1 MKIPRILITSQQSR
15 VAPEKFILS
24 SGSNS
29 SIAPDPRET
38 RQNDSTAPAPSPMKN
53 ISRVLTARGINK
65 RSVDYRM
72 STCTTSSDGTMY
84 FSYLSAQNLH
94 NDKSTGY
101 LAAVSADGSILW
113 ERASDHEGPSIL
125 NAGEDGTVYLRSTEH
140 ITALNPD
147 GTLKYEHQF
156 SSPVQAKQIVDAN
169 GNSYF
174 QKSDSKELY
183 IVNAKGQE
191 VELPDGL
198 NRRSMFPDTTDINS
212 GSDCV
217 QVSDNEL
224 YIRNGNHFALCDLA
238 KGEITREFEF
248 IPPKDPTG
256 RTVRSVSRFTV
267 DKNGAVNVYMK
278 SLPAYDGNPVRVVR
292 PGAAGSPSSFQ
303 KPNPALARNS
313 PFMSMEGV
321 VVASGGSE
329 NLSIARV
336 DRNGRTISVNHFDGL
351 VTSSAELGDGS
362 FLYTMEE
369 KMTPGKLAPGVTLS
383 VGAVLTI
390 GAEHDELPR
399 KKSGTFIGK
408 VGPDGKRNDLFV
420 RVDGG
425 ITAVL
430 PSTEG
435 DSFYVHHGRN
445 SLSQF
450 TSKGK
455 LLNTASIPQ
464 DGNDYI
470 PLNALPDDRFIM
482 MSMEKGCA
490 FLYDMNSGSITPLT
504 DRERDHSSRVLESE
518 IKRSENGKAAD
529 LSVTEYDDLIDVGGI
544 QLARRRA

>member
-1 MKIPRILITSQQSR
+1 MEIRFINNSYAGR
-15 VAPEKFILS
+15 VNQNLPASEAGS
-24 SGSNS
+24 SS
-29 SIAPDPRET
+29 SITPDPRET
-38 RQNDSTAPAPSPMKN
+38 RQNDSTTPAPSLMKN
-53 ISRVLTARGINK
+53 MSQVLTAHGINK
-65 RSVDYRM
+65 SSVDYRM
-72 STCTTSSDGTMY
+72 STSITSSDGTMY
-84 FSYLSAQNLH
+84 FSYLSTQNLQ

-101 LAAVSADGSILW
+101 LAAVSPDGSILW

-125 NAGEDGTVYLRSTEH
+125 NAGEDGTVYLRSTKH

-147 GTLKYEHQF
+147 GTLKFEHQF
-156 SSPVQAKQIVDAN
+156 SSPVKAKQIVDAK

-183 IVNAKGQE
+183 IVNAKGQQ
-191 VELPDGL
+191 VELPEGL
-198 NRRSMFPDTTDINS
+198 KRRSMFPDTPDINH

-224 YIRNGNHFALCDLA
+224 YIRNGNHFELCDLA

-248 IPPKDPTG
+248 ICPRDPTG
-256 RTVRSVSRFTV
+256 KTVRSVSRFTV
-267 DKNGAVNVYMK
+267 DNKGAVNVYMN
-278 SLPAYDGNPVRVVR
+278 SLPAYDGNPVRVVCQ
-292 PGAAGSPSSFQ
+292 GAAGSPSSFQ

-321 VVASGGSE
+321 VVESGGIE

-336 DRNGRTISVNHFDGL
+336 DSNGRTISVNCFDGL
-351 VTSSAELGDGS
+351 ITSSAELGDGS

-369 KMTPGKLAPGVTLS
+369 KRTPGKLASGMT
-383 VGAVLTI
+383 LTI
-390 GAEHDELPR
+390 GAEQDELPR
-399 KKSGTFIGK
+399 KESRTFIGK

-420 RVDGG
+420 RVDGRV
-425 ITAVL
+425 TAIL
-430 PSTEG
+430 PSPEG
-435 DSFYVHHGRN
+435 DFFYVQHGRN

-450 TSKGK
+450 TSNGK

-470 PLNALPDDRFIM
+470 PLNALSDDRFIM

-490 FLYDMNSGSITPLT
+490 FLYDMNSGAVTPLT
-504 DRERDHSSRVLESE
+504 DRERDHTSKVLESE